1 MPPVHLTMIGPR
13 LSLLITVT
21 LLLTPLCLTD
31 LPHTRHQIP
40 NGRSVSDEEVAI
52 TSTIYEEGDGG
63 EGNGANGDGHE
74 QDGILR
80 ATARAIW
87 GTLRPYVV
95 AEGID
100 SFERLVSL
108 KSRLLKEVEDEV
120 TAYTNVT
127 VFTWPD
133 DDFGPEHQTEEVKAA
148 TSAGAGENDDSYYS
162 GNDMMRTKR
171 EHPVH
176 HPFIRDPFGVAM
188 LDEVDTLLSLETEPT
203 LGVYMTQWH
212 GRLIVAGMGVR
223 KIVTLYAV
231 TQRPYKVEST
241 PPFPGV
247 HSCRF
252 TVVPEDILLVA
263 CISPVRRK
271 VQHLGIHEE
280 LVPEVT
286 VYQVEEEAYGSGKLS
301 TKHLQSIEVD
311 EPVDLEMWSRDGEH
325 YLLIANSKEVNVEYS
340 PSGEVLAHRTNY
352 HSVSYLYKWKEH
364 YFDALQHRVLP
375 GSYPRTVTHFTI
387 GSRHFVAMANY
398 RNNKGQRNIDS
409 FIFHYSLEEDHL
421 VLFQQ
426 LPTRG
431 ALHIASFTLG
441 HSHFAD
447 TFLAVANSCEDEDGG
462 SCNPHTNS
470 AIYQFTGKK
479 FVLFQEVPTL
489 LAVQWLAVQVEG
501 TVLLAVA
508 QMVAG
513 VKLFQYDGWRF
524 VATKIQH
531 YEGSF
536 GPGATGLAAA
546 HWNGT
551 VVLAVSSL
559 EHQDS
564 LFHSLDVFRL
574 TFRKNTRL
582 KAVHSDYEAWC
593 VAALREAK
601 QTELVASLVSGIQAA
616 TNQTY
621 VFTSHVTIKGSLTAG
636 LGSFVT
642 QTFERTTS
650 RHLPVLTGGITQLLL
665 TLGSKVQQAVVRI
678 SNAVSL
684 SDPISWPGDLH
695 LYDLSA
701 GSASAERLY
710 VHDVNQRVVSWRDA
724 VMLEGIDLQ
733 YMARLRLDH
742 VEIKAV
748 TQIAN
753 LKGQP
758 FSSFVTLSGHHTIF
772 GHVSFSA
779 AIRVASLIAVTVD
792 KVVITPQYVL
802 IADDS
807 QYLNGSLT
815 CQYLNAVSLEVVTI
829 NGVPLSPLLSSLVLK
844 DARSAVNGLV
854 RVMGNLAY
862 HGNLQVNL
870 SLPLDLKNVIK
881 VDYAGLQ
888 VVTGGHQVGEL
899 AAPSMAIE
907 GRLNNMRVP
916 AEVFL
921 NGSHH
926 SYIVVSAA
934 FSHVRAISVFIFQKL
949 HNLTVTE
956 GRLDVL
962 LLSGYQIVTAPKTFT
977 SLQLLEQ
984 NAPNY
989 RSASIRRRRWSSENC
1004 ELPRNRRPKTL
1015 TARIE
1020 TLFLVLRGVAA
1031 AQDLL
1036 IFLTEIQPG
1045 QFLVPG
1051 QNLNF
1056 FNLLMQNVD
1065 CAILYLENNGN
1076 LKLHETLDAIKWH
1089 NTTVFIQN
1097 ELPTDNMTEMIGN
1110 IQSYLVQ
1117 EKLELK
1123 KVTLNADD
1131 LLLINN
1137 LKKVDSTRRD
1147 LLILDYLIDITSN
1160 HELEN
1165 LPSEIFHRNCL
1176 LFCPAFHENIR
1187 DRKKMQ
1193 MSCIPEILT
1202 VFKAMKTISKYSAII
1217 TEMKQLSAHSYQ
1229 ILKAGVVRY
1238 LLGQL
1243 LRSVSEKKELRKQV
1257 YAAVVCRLSPEGS
1270 EEYQQMLITYRRELH
1285 QNTSRFIH
1293 SRIKRQ
1299 ASEAAYGLTDPEPP
1313 STLPA
1318 SNSEDTSTIP
1328 LSFNE
1333 DANENSS
1340 TLQDSVIENTSQDSS
1355 TLSASTTE
1363 ATSEDSPTLSV
1374 SARKNI
1380 AAIPEDTSQDSSAFT
1395 VSIIDNNS
1403 EDSSALPLSVTEDTS
1418 EDSST
1423 LQASVTED
1431 TNEDSSTLPT
1441 SITEDTIEDSST
1453 LPASVTDE
1461 TSGDSSIL
1469 PASIT
1474 DETSGDSSIFPAS
1487 ITEDTSGDSS
1497 TPPASITEDTSG
1509 DPSIFPASITED
1521 TSGDSFTLPVSV
1533 TEDTSGDS
1541 STFTAYVTE
1550 DTSGDSSILP
1560 ASVTEDTSGDSSTL
1574 SASVTEDTRGDSSIL
1589 PASVTE
1595 DTSGDSS
1602 TLPASVTEDTSGD
1615 SSILPASVT
1624 EDTSGDS
1631 STLPASVT
1639 EDTSGDSSILPA
1651 SVTEGTSGD
1660 SSILPASVT
1669 EDTSGD
1675 SSTLPAS
1682 VTEDTSGDSSTLPAS
1697 VTEDTSGDSSIL
1709 PASVTEGTSGDS
1721 STFTAYVTEDTSG
1734 DSSILPASVTEGTS
1748 GDSSTFTAYVTEDTS
1763 GDSSILPASVTEDT
1777 SGDSSTLPAYVT
1789 EDTSGDSSN
1798 LLHSVIDNT
1807 SEGSSTLLASFIED
1821 TSGDSSTLPPS
1832 VIDSTNEGSSTLP
1845 TSVTEDT
1852 SGDSSTIPS
1861 SVIDST
1867 SEGYSTLPA
1876 SVTEDT
1882 SGDSST
1888 LPASITENTSEDSST
1903 LPASITEDTSEDSST
1918 LPASITEDTSGDSS
1932 TLPASITEDSSENSS
1947 VTPYRREDANED
1959 SSTHTLSIGEINTAF
1974 AAATTEFFSSSLD
1987 SSTFTGST
1995 NEISFNFS
2003 TLAPLSVSPS
2013 SMYGDSVFLSARAG
2027 LLSELRE
2034 LETTVAVDSD
2044 KTTQILGF
2052 QTTDEKTTP
2061 EDHVTDSIL
2070 RLSTTGNAQ
2079 ITGIFADILGLR
2091 TTEGT
2096 SESMDSVTVDLK
2108 GTIDLTAISG
2118 SQTVGITGN
2127 EIADPETIP
2136 EAEKPNFT
2144 TDITK
2149 TSTTTVTDV
2158 TEDSSPNT
2166 MTEKAT
2172 ESSVVTDKDIT
2183 NPFTIV
2189 NNNMEV
2195 NLSQTDADAILV
2207 PLKVS
2212 LNYENCSTLPP
2223 NLLQDSNRLMYL
2235 YRRMQ
2240 MTDDYFST
2248 VVRLLPELKV
2258 PKEPSQYDV
2267 GVEGAMLDA
2276 FGFLIDTVKK
2286 FVLDPIGFLG
2296 ELDIERLQ
2304 KDLDF
2309 FFFVSSF
2316 ATSSQYYYWSERLRY
2331 RDLYLK
2337 TLLEFSGIITRRLLN
2352 CFETFYPEFS
2362 TSGYETTS
2370 HPFAY
2375 SDDMPEIV
2383 KNMSEEFKTNSALI
2397 KNLMIL
2403 LNFTKNVVALNPYL
2417 NKRCPAPHAIDPEG
2431 VAIAIEEVRETL
2443 GFILEDELMFSK
2455 VVNTSFLEN
2464 QVLILKDN
2472 TQMCLMASH
2481 LPQEVEA
2488 SLSQIYEENGSVL
2501 AEDAQKLLNIR
2512 IKHLQR
2518 INLALVDTIVDIA
2531 DHRAIDS
2538 ELSPP
2543 EPISAIPDSQTQWN
2557 WDGLWLDGRLAGYLL
2572 SQLFDEAGLL
2582 LSASPHKE
2590 YTANFYPAPLSHVN
2604 FIEAHKDK
2612 VRHLR
2617 FLSGLSAPTVQG
2629 MGMAQIQRHGLALT
2643 ATTNIVLTF
2652 VASVTV
2658 DGPVT
2663 VSRVNGIHASSFI
2676 TLGGHHT
2683 LQQPFIFM
2691 GSITAAARVRV
2702 HNEIN
2707 GLDLVLLS
2715 NSVVLTSSVTRQVL
2729 RQPIIFT
2736 QVSAQRVVFETGRVQ
2751 EVDLDDLVTLGHP
2764 AIITGRKTFQELIVR
2779 ENGTV
2784 AGAVDARYVG
2794 GINVTDLFYNSLIKN
2809 PGGLQVVAGRLHLR
2823 HLVVLNDVT
2832 THGIVCLDWHGVP
2845 GVLDLNSIASRV
2857 VLLNGSASI
2866 TADLVITGSV
2876 YVTGLFFRDTLDGV
2890 SVALYRDG
2898 WILRDTDQSIHGN
2911 VSFDN
2916 IISHS
2921 VIISQGIKVQDVDVT
2936 RLYLKTFLTTWP
2948 STLPLPL
2955 TFRGHVNAARVEV
2968 RGLVQGWD
2976 LSKHAL
2982 LQHSS
2987 STVFTAAKVFL
2998 GDVLIA
3004 GNLTST
3010 NPGDDCTYFPF
3021 LNLTVIG
3028 TVVVENIFP
3037 TASVFL
3043 PDHEI
3048 TTKTAT
3054 QYWLADTDTK
3064 VSIEIFFDV
3073 IVLSHLNAIV
3083 TWNNLEMKDF
3093 SKSLFEKRCDVVQA
3107 LAGFYSFSDLEI
3119 EESLYTPA
3127 INSSSLNGVVSSN
3140 LRHVLMADGA
3150 QVFTGHPSINNLRA
3164 HGSGTVVTS
3173 EGVNGLLMS
3182 HMCRHAEPCIVHA
3195 PKTLVQDF
3203 EIMEDLTLPKNSLVQ
3218 GVDVSRSLHAWVS
3231 RNLCGFIPG
3240 LTTFTGPFIV
3250 DNADYN
3256 IRVRGLVDGVKVT
3269 TSHVMTLIGT
3279 QSMSGK
3285 LVIHQ
3290 GISVVSHE
3298 ITTLDGLFNGHN
3310 LTDARQR
3317 AFLLGDPALPVVVR
3331 APVIFKDLVVFR
3343 DAARLNPSDPTP
3355 VPIFRDFKSFFFDF
3369 SLLHNLSVRSQRAM
3383 QGRVRQYWGW
3393 RVVQE
3398 FDSNHERLIPLSLEG
3413 ISGPVSTTLL
3423 PQHHHLALVSS
3434 QGNVPVLQREPDVD
3448 RYTGSDVTLASR
3460 CTTGLVSYISEGRTF
3475 IVTSHACLEHITAPV
3490 YYAASVHAT
3499 ISESVGTD
3507 DDLHVWEVTPQGAL
3521 LRGAFSVPGALDIQV
3536 VWLEQASST
3545 CLVVVEARG
3554 TDVLVVCERQAGMFV
3569 EHQRLNFTRPSKVS
3583 VVQHTPP
3590 VGRKHLALAVADP
3603 GRTALKGGGIYFF
3616 HYDVKSGEFLLIQEE
3631 LLEDVV
3637 WVEFVSRGPDLLL
3650 AAVTEDRLGVREGH
3664 VCLYKVDWYNPDGLT
3679 PLGHRGPLVKSE
3691 IPSPRVSGLQH
3702 TPQLFAV
3709 QELELED
3716 PSEARFLITP
3726 SGGLHLYVVGH
3737 SGLITWFSQE
3747 GIHRF
3752 RKEGEVRVANGMTLE
3767 VWAMKGKEWTPRI
3780 SVAGGRCPRGSHQA
3794 PNQPTF
3800 VLEMIFRGSR
3810 NIPAQ

>member
-1 MPPVHLTMIGPR
+1 MRALGSEGLQAHGFESCPWSECRLGFLTR
-13 LSLLITVT
+13 
-21 LLLTPLCLTD
+21 
-31 LPHTRHQIP
+31 
-40 NGRSVSDEEVAI
+40 
-52 TSTIYEEGDGG
+52 
-63 EGNGANGDGHE
+63 
-74 QDGILR
+74 
-80 ATARAIW
+80 
-87 GTLRPYVV
+87 
-95 AEGID
+95 
-100 SFERLVSL
+100 
-108 KSRLLKEVEDEV
+108 
-120 TAYTNVT
+120 
-127 VFTWPD
+127 
-133 DDFGPEHQTEEVKAA
+133 
-148 TSAGAGENDDSYYS
+148 
-162 GNDMMRTKR
+162 GND
-171 EHPVH
+171 
-176 HPFIRDPFGVAM
+176 F
-188 LDEVDTLLSLETEPT
+188 
-203 LGVYMTQWH
+203 
-212 GRLIVAGMGVR
+212 
-223 KIVTLYAV
+223 
-231 TQRPYKVEST
+231 
-241 PPFPGV
+241 
-247 HSCRF
+247 
-252 TVVPEDILLVA
+252 
-263 CISPVRRK
+263 
-271 VQHLGIHEE
+271 
-280 LVPEVT
+280 
-286 VYQVEEEAYGSGKLS
+286 
-301 TKHLQSIEVD
+301 
-311 EPVDLEMWSRDGEH
+311 
-325 YLLIANSKEVNVEYS
+325 
-340 PSGEVLAHRTNY
+340 LA
-352 HSVSYLYKWKEH
+352 
-364 YFDALQHRVLP
+364 
-375 GSYPRTVTHFTI
+375 
-387 GSRHFVAMANY
+387 
-398 RNNKGQRNIDS
+398 GQRNIDS

-551 VVLAVSSL
+551 VVLGESCFGLEVTCFGWEGTLLYGRLGLERSWSVEGTVIYYVRFVISRIAVSSL

-684 SDPISWPGDLH
+684 SDPISWPVLEVMQIRMAPVIESALVSQHCSWQVGDLH

-1137 LKKVDSTRRD
+1137 LKKADSTRRD

-1380 AAIPEDTSQDSSAFT
+1380 GKNFSTLPSSTMEDTSKGSSTFPATPTENSSGFTASPSGDITDHSSALTYSVFTTSTSTGSSAFILSTIEGSSSFTAFSSDDLSTLPAAIPEDTSQDSSAFT

-1560 ASVTEDTSGDSSTL
+1560 ASVTEDTT
-1574 SASVTEDTRGDSSIL
+1574 
-1589 PASVTE
+1589 
-1595 DTSGDSS
+1595 
-1602 TLPASVTEDTSGD
+1602 
-1615 SSILPASVT
+1615 
-1624 EDTSGDS
+1624 
-1631 STLPASVT
+1631 
-1639 EDTSGDSSILPA
+1639 
-1651 SVTEGTSGD
+1651 
-1660 SSILPASVT
+1660 
-1669 EDTSGD
+1669 
-1675 SSTLPAS
+1675 
-1682 VTEDTSGDSSTLPAS
+1682 
-1697 VTEDTSGDSSIL
+1697 
-1709 PASVTEGTSGDS
+1709 
-1721 STFTAYVTEDTSG
+1721 
-1734 DSSILPASVTEGTS
+1734 
-1748 GDSSTFTAYVTEDTS
+1748 
-1763 GDSSILPASVTEDT
+1763 SVTEDT

-1959 SSTHTLSIGEINTAF
+1959 SSTHILSIGEINTAF

-2136 EAEKPNFT
+2136 EAGKPNFT

-2296 ELDIERLQ
+2296 
-2304 KDLDF
+2304 
-2309 FFFVSSF
+2309 
-2316 ATSSQYYYWSERLRY
+2316 
-2331 RDLYLK
+2331 
-2337 TLLEFSGIITRRLLN
+2337 
-2352 CFETFYPEFS
+2352 
-2362 TSGYETTS
+2362 YETTS

-2403 LNFTKNVVALNPYL
+2403 LNFTKNVVAVNPYL

-2538 ELSPP
+2538 EVSPP
-2543 EPISAIPDSQTQWN
+2543 EPISAILDSQTQWN

-2658 DGPVT
+2658 
-2663 VSRVNGIHASSFI
+2663 SLALS
-2676 TLGGHHT
+2676 
-2683 LQQPFIFM
+2683 LQY
-2691 GSITAAARVRV
+2691 
-2702 HNEIN
+2702 E
-2707 GLDLVLLS
+2707 
-2715 NSVVLTSSVTRQVL
+2715 
-2729 RQPIIFT
+2729 
-2736 QVSAQRVVFETGRVQ
+2736 
-2751 EVDLDDLVTLGHP
+2751 
-2764 AIITGRKTFQELIVR
+2764 
-2779 ENGTV
+2779 
-2784 AGAVDARYVG
+2784 
-2794 GINVTDLFYNSLIKN
+2794 
-2809 PGGLQVVAGRLHLR
+2809 
-2823 HLVVLNDVT
+2823 
-2832 THGIVCLDWHGVP
+2832 
-2845 GVLDLNSIASRV
+2845 
-2857 VLLNGSASI
+2857 
-2866 TADLVITGSV
+2866 
-2876 YVTGLFFRDTLDGV
+2876 
-2890 SVALYRDG
+2890 
-2898 WILRDTDQSIHGN
+2898 
-2911 VSFDN
+2911 
-2916 IISHS
+2916 
-2921 VIISQGIKVQDVDVT
+2921 
-2936 RLYLKTFLTTWP
+2936 
-2948 STLPLPL
+2948 
-2955 TFRGHVNAARVEV
+2955 
-2968 RGLVQGWD
+2968 
-2976 LSKHAL
+2976 
-2982 LQHSS
+2982 
-2987 STVFTAAKVFL
+2987 
-2998 GDVLIA
+2998 
-3004 GNLTST
+3004 
-3010 NPGDDCTYFPF
+3010 
-3021 LNLTVIG
+3021 
-3028 TVVVENIFP
+3028 
-3037 TASVFL
+3037 
-3043 PDHEI
+3043 
-3048 TTKTAT
+3048 
-3054 QYWLADTDTK
+3054 
-3064 VSIEIFFDV
+3064 
-3073 IVLSHLNAIV
+3073 
-3083 TWNNLEMKDF
+3083 
-3093 SKSLFEKRCDVVQA
+3093 
-3107 LAGFYSFSDLEI
+3107 
-3119 EESLYTPA
+3119 
-3127 INSSSLNGVVSSN
+3127 
-3140 LRHVLMADGA
+3140 
-3150 QVFTGHPSINNLRA
+3150 
-3164 HGSGTVVTS
+3164 
-3173 EGVNGLLMS
+3173 
-3182 HMCRHAEPCIVHA
+3182 IVH
-3195 PKTLVQDF
+3195 
-3203 EIMEDLTLPKNSLVQ
+3203 
-3218 GVDVSRSLHAWVS
+3218 
-3231 RNLCGFIPG
+3231 
-3240 LTTFTGPFIV
+3240 
-3250 DNADYN
+3250 
-3256 IRVRGLVDGVKVT
+3256 
-3269 TSHVMTLIGT
+3269 
-3279 QSMSGK
+3279 
-3285 LVIHQ
+3285 
-3290 GISVVSHE
+3290 
-3298 ITTLDGLFNGHN
+3298 
-3310 LTDARQR
+3310 
-3317 AFLLGDPALPVVVR
+3317 
-3331 APVIFKDLVVFR
+3331 
-3343 DAARLNPSDPTP
+3343 
-3355 VPIFRDFKSFFFDF
+3355 
-3369 SLLHNLSVRSQRAM
+3369 
-3383 QGRVRQYWGW
+3383 
-3393 RVVQE
+3393 
-3398 FDSNHERLIPLSLEG
+3398 
-3413 ISGPVSTTLL
+3413 
-3423 PQHHHLALVSS
+3423 
-3434 QGNVPVLQREPDVD
+3434 
-3448 RYTGSDVTLASR
+3448 
-3460 CTTGLVSYISEGRTF
+3460 
-3475 IVTSHACLEHITAPV
+3475 
-3490 YYAASVHAT
+3490 
-3499 ISESVGTD
+3499 
-3507 DDLHVWEVTPQGAL
+3507 
-3521 LRGAFSVPGALDIQV
+3521 
-3536 VWLEQASST
+3536 
-3545 CLVVVEARG
+3545 
-3554 TDVLVVCERQAGMFV
+3554 
-3569 EHQRLNFTRPSKVS
+3569 
-3583 VVQHTPP
+3583 
-3590 VGRKHLALAVADP
+3590 
-3603 GRTALKGGGIYFF
+3603 
-3616 HYDVKSGEFLLIQEE
+3616 
-3631 LLEDVV
+3631 
-3637 WVEFVSRGPDLLL
+3637 
-3650 AAVTEDRLGVREGH
+3650 
-3664 VCLYKVDWYNPDGLT
+3664 
-3679 PLGHRGPLVKSE
+3679 
-3691 IPSPRVSGLQH
+3691 
-3702 TPQLFAV
+3702 
-3709 QELELED
+3709 
-3716 PSEARFLITP
+3716 
-3726 SGGLHLYVVGH
+3726 
-3737 SGLITWFSQE
+3737 
-3747 GIHRF
+3747 
-3752 RKEGEVRVANGMTLE
+3752 
-3767 VWAMKGKEWTPRI
+3767 
-3780 SVAGGRCPRGSHQA
+3780 
-3794 PNQPTF
+3794 
-3800 VLEMIFRGSR
+3800 
-3810 NIPAQ
+3810 